1 MEHSN
6 KQNTGSEW
14 TTASQ
19 LAEMGFC
26 ERKVLLKHIHGTRE
40 SPARQAAQ
48 RAGSEEH
55 HHFLRAAF
63 REQPTVSSSLRPPIL
78 CGLGRTDSLW
88 ARLLDFIARFLCNDR
103 SAQP

>member
-1 MEHSN
+1 MGHPNRWS
-6 KQNTGSEW
+6 KRSEW

-26 ERKVLLKHIHGTRE
+26 ERKVLLKHVLGPRE
-40 SPARQAAQ
+40 SISRQAAQ

-63 REQPTVSSSLRPPIL
+63 REQPTVVSSLMSPGVSCPR
-78 CGLGRTDSLW
+78 RTASLW
-88 ARLLDFIARFLCNDR
+88 ARMLDFIGRLFL
-103 SAQP
+103 S